1 MHSHIRFV
9 LATPLILLT
18 AGCANISGAPR
29 SVIPAGQLQQLIESS
44 YSVDTTLTQ
53 FYSNERNARGGQS
66 RQDYR
71 DRVAG
76 MYMAAADA
84 NYQSFRSA
92 LGSSSRGSSVGFDT
106 VSLLLT
112 GLAASSSGNRAQDL
126 ATAATA
132 LTGFRTSFDRNL
144 LFDRTIPAIIA
155 SMDAERARARAS
167 IVERLRA
174 DATAYPLP
182 QFFADLQ
189 TYELSATLERA
200 ISRVNE
206 TANEDRAAAQERL
219 GRALRACDIMDD
231 GDAAMASLADQFELQ
246 EAGRDNMEIAA
257 RVLDVPYTAET
268 ADDDL
273 YEQIGIRLETGF
285 CSRGARA
292 EIVRTIDARIAET
305 RNSGDE

>member
-18 AGCANISGAPR
+18 AGCANVSGAPR
-29 SVIPAGQLQQLIESS
+29 SVIPAGQLQQLVTSADYDVEATLVNF
-44 YSVDTTLTQ
+44 YSVDPDDRDQL
-53 FYSNERNARGGQS
+53 S

-71 DRVAG
+71 DMVAG
-76 MYMAAADA
+76 LYLAAADA
-84 NYQSFRSA
+84 NYQRFRSA

-155 SMDAERARARAS
+155 SMDAERARTRAS
-167 IVERLRA
+167 IVERLRL

-182 QFFADLQ
+182 QFFADIQ
-189 TYELSATLERA
+189 AYELSATLEQA
-200 ISRVNE
+200 IGRVNE
-206 TANEDRAAAQERL
+206 TANNDRDDANRTLDRALVACDLEENIAPQIAALRNAVRVGDATQQRTNLNAAAGALDVAVADSDSNDVIWVNIAHQVESGYCTSG
-219 GRALRACDIMDD
+219 GRATAI
-231 GDAAMASLADQFELQ
+231 
-246 EAGRDNMEIAA
+246 A
-257 RVLDVPYTAET
+257 RVLQAVSS
-268 ADDDL
+268 
-273 YEQIGIRLETGF
+273 Q
-285 CSRGARA
+285 
-292 EIVRTIDARIAET
+292 
-305 RNSGDE
+305 